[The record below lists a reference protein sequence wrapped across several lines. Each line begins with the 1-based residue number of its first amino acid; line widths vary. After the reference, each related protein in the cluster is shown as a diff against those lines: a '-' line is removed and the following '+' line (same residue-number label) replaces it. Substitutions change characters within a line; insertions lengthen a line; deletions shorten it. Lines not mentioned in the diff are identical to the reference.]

1 MNGKGDTPRP
11 LSIPP
16 EAFAQNWERIFEA
29 YRRPGLVAKALL
41 DELPDVTSVVVEGQ
55 TFTRSDLTLGDP
67 DE

>member
-11 LSIPP
+11 LAVSP
-16 EAFAQNWERIFEA
+16 EVYARNFERIFEA

-55 TFTRSDLTLGDP
+55 TFTRSDVTLGDP